1 MHISYHYVL
10 PESYNY
16 EIADYVTKLFL
27 LSLSAGA
34 NKSRMSCMIIWD
46 SWNYSYAWLSLL
58 CKGNW

>member
-27 LSLSAGA
+27 LSLRVVLWQSVQELINPG
-34 NKSRMSCMIIWD
+34 C
-46 SWNYSYAWLSLL
+46 LV
-58 CKGNW
+58 